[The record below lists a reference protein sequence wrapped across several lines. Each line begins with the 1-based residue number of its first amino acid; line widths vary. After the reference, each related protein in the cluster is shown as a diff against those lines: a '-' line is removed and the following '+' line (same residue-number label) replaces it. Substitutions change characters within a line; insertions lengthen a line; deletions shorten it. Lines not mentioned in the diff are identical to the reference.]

1 MKFRLN
7 KIQVDDDNYQ
17 TDQIELVNY
26 KNDKRPNHFSLI
38 VGNNGTGKSRLL
50 GSIAR
55 VLNGNFKSRHNEQ
68 FIFSQFETEGNPSK
82 IISVSN
88 SLSDKFPMD
97 SSYRFRSE
105 NEFNYREE
113 KYNYLGTRGRMGAS
127 SRVLIRRAIDILLEN
142 YANNNISKC
151 YRHVFDYLD
160 YEPVIKLEYTIIHR
174 ELTDSSTQEI
184 KPSHLIDYI
193 NKKASYSGMNQ
204 SIFNNIEEKYSNK
217 FLEICNFLN
226 SLRHQESRK
235 YELEID
241 FSSSKINRINRNNK
255 LYEED
260 LRIYEILNI
269 LRKLNMIRGFEVSI
283 SKKDNLPFNFSDAS
297 SGEANILTTLIAL
310 IPLVEDNCCVLID
323 EPELSLHPSWQ
334 YRYIELLNKIFE
346 NFKGCHIII
355 ASHSHFIVSDLP
367 VENSS
372 VITLKKDNQKIQSN
386 LLTESTFGWS
396 AEDILLN
403 VFDMPTTRNYYVSNM
418 VTEALELIGEN
429 KKREKRFKE
438 LKEELLILYPK
449 LRDEDPLKLIISSIF
464 KMKSE

>member
-17 TDQIELVNY
+17 TDQIELVNH
-26 KNDKRPNHFSLI
+26 KNDRKPNHFSLI

-55 VLNGNFKSRHNEQ
+55 VLNGNFKSKHNDH
-68 FIFSQFETEGNPSK
+68 FIFSQFETKGNPSK

-97 SSYRFRSE
+97 SSFRFRGGE
-105 NEFNYREE
+105 DINYREE
-113 KYNYLGTRGRMGAS
+113 RYNYLGTRGRMGAS

-142 YANNNISKC
+142 YANKNVSKC

-160 YEPVIKLEYTIIHR
+160 YQPVIKLEYTIIHR
-174 ELTDSSTQEI
+174 ELTDSPTEEI
-184 KPSHLIDYI
+184 QPSHLIDYI
-193 NKKASYSGMNQ
+193 NKKASYSGMNK
-204 SIFNNIEEKYSNK
+204 SIFNSIEEKYSDK
-217 FLEICNFLN
+217 FFEICNFLN
-226 SLRHQESRK
+226 TLRYQESRK

-241 FSSSKINRINRNNK
+241 FSTSKINRISRDSK

-269 LRKLNMIRGFEVSI
+269 LRKLNMIRGFDVNLV
-283 SKKDNLPFNFSDAS
+283 KKGDRPFNFSDAS

-334 YRYIELLNKIFE
+334 YRYVELLNKIFE
-346 NFKGCHIII
+346 NFKNCHIII

-372 VITLKKDNQKIQSN
+372 VITLKKENGKIQSH
-386 LLTESTFGWS
+386 LLPESTFGWS

-403 VFDMPTTRNYYVSNM
+403 VFDMPTTRNYYVSNL
-418 VTEALELIGEN
+418 VSETLELIGKN

-438 LKEELLILYPK
+438 LRDQLLDLHPK
-449 LRDEDPLKLIISSIF
+449 LKEGDPLKLVISSIL
-464 KMKSE
+464 KV